1 MAAISPLRVSVP
13 ESGLSWLAPLDW
25 MLKKDM
31 AGLGDPALLDI
42 VRLLPQASQRLSI
55 SQMHVSRLRTHA
67 LGYLR
72 SRLLDLEG
80 TRANAGPALAPRPPV
95 GHTSTTSANRL

>member
-1 MAAISPLRVSVP
+1 MAAIFSGTVSVP
-13 ESGLSWLAPLDW
+13 ESGPSWLAPPD
-25 MLKKDM
+25 
-31 AGLGDPALLDI
+31 
-42 VRLLPQASQRLSI
+42 RSI

-80 TRANAGPALAPRPPV
+80 TRAHAGPASAPQPLKGRA
-95 GHTSTTSANRL
+95 SATSANRLYGGRRAWSCVSFAIS